1 MQGPPHP
8 PPSEPAGLASRA
20 LSAHNTSQHFTTP
33 HNTSQHLTT
42 PHFSSLQ
49 LTSAHFT
56 SRHHTTPTLIRT
68 RVLWV
73 RIDIFT
79 FSLFFTFSS
88 LFFSFLFSSHHFCSQ
103 DAPRPPPDPSKKWS
117 KNLLLTPFPSSLDR
131 PFRQGGSGPSQDAP
145 KSAPEPPKTRPR
157 AAQDAPRWPKTPPR
171 PHQDGPRPSQDR
183 PETSQD
189 RPQTPQIPSRGP

>member
-1 MQGPPHP
+1 MAFPLTSP
-8 PPSEPAGLASRA
+8 L
-20 LSAHNTSQHFTTP
+20 LTTAHLTTP
-33 HNTSQHLTT
+33 HNTSLHLTSPHLTT
-42 PHFSSLQ
+42 PHHS
-49 LTSAHFT
+49 
-56 SRHHTTPTLIRT
+56 TPTPIWT
-68 RVLWV
+68 RILRVQ
-73 RIDIFT
+73 IDIFT
-79 FSLFFTFSS
+79 FTLFFTFSS
-88 LFFSFLFSSHHFCSQ
+88 LFSSFLFPSHHFCSQ
-103 DAPRPPPDPSKKWS
+103 DAPRPPPDPSKKGS

-171 PHQDGPRPSQDR
+171 SHQDAPKPSQDR